1 MTEPRPSDPRP
12 ASDSSDLSQPM
23 TGLSSAFPF
32 RRPPKVDRPGT
43 PSRKPAGPVKHPP
56 RGN

>member
-1 MTEPRPSDPRP
+1 MTEPRPSDPRS
-12 ASDSSDLSQPM
+12 ASHAGDLSQPM

-32 RRPPKVDRPGT
+32 RRAPKVNRPGT
-43 PSRKPAGPVKHPP
+43 PTNKPHGPVKHPP